1 MYLMFFHLLG
11 LALLEIIFYFYYIG
25 PFEHNVFV
33 KSFGRSINGLIHKKD
48 STYPDSKIFNNIT
61 NYFNDSEFFNS
72 IKQDADNSEKRR
84 IDHNQELFN
93 LTLKYWFICLGLA
106 ILITVIYYILKKS
119 KYWNSSNSDREIEL
133 VHLTNENNEIN
144 EDKYNENNNLS
155 KKKICLKITKYI
167 LFGGLVL
174 LFEYIFFQY
183 VVLKYH
189 IITDQQIQ
197 YLICEQIN

>member
-48 STYPDSKIFNNIT
+48 STYPDSNIFNNIT

-155 KKKICLKITKYI
+155 KKK
-167 LFGGLVL
+167 FV
-174 LFEYIFFQY
+174 
-183 VVLKYH
+183 
-189 IITDQQIQ
+189 
-197 YLICEQIN
+197 